1 MQENRPNNLKN
12 FFIKLVSI
20 TLAILI
26 VFNVV
31 FNLILAERI
40 EKVDK
45 IFSVFE
51 SSERKNLKDRF
62 LSELSE
68 NLEKDNLLKEEDKI
82 ILFKAYKK
90 IQKEFNEIEKK
101 GY

>member
-1 MQENRPNNLKN
+1 M
-12 FFIKLVSI
+12 
-20 TLAILI
+20 AIII

-40 EKVDK
+40 EKIDK

-51 SSERKNLKDRF
+51 SNERKNLKDRF

-68 NLEKDNLLKEEDKI
+68 NLEKDKLLKEEDKV

>member
-68 NLEKDNLLKEEDKI
+68 NLEKDKLLKEEDKV

>member
-68 NLEKDNLLKEEDKI
+68 NLEKDNLL
-82 ILFKAYKK
+82 
-90 IQKEFNEIEKK
+90 
-101 GY
+101 

>member
-40 EKVDK
+40 EKIDK

-51 SSERKNLKDRF
+51 SNERKNLKDRF

-101 GY
+101 GN

>member
-12 FFIKLVSI
+12 FFIKIVFI

-101 GY
+101 EY

>member
-12 FFIKLVSI
+12 FFIKLISI
-20 TLAILI
+20 TLAIII
-26 VFNVV
+26 VVNVV

-45 IFSVFE
+45 ILSIFE
-51 SSERKNLKDRF
+51 TNERNNLKDKF

-68 NLEKDNLLKEEDKI
+68 NLEKNEMLKEEDKI

>member
-40 EKVDK
+40 EKIDK

-51 SSERKNLKDRF
+51 SNERKNLKDRF

>member
-90 IQKEFNEIEKK
+90 IQKEFNEMEKK

>member
-12 FFIKLVSI
+12 FFIKLISI
-20 TLAILI
+20 TLAIII

-45 IFSVFE
+45 ILSIFE

-68 NLEKDNLLKEEDKI
+68 NLEKDKLLKEEDKV

-101 GY
+101 GN

>member
-12 FFIKLVSI
+12 FFIKLISI
-20 TLAILI
+20 TLAIII
-26 VFNVV
+26 VVNVV

-45 IFSVFE
+45 ILSILE
-51 SSERKNLKDRF
+51 TNERNNLKDKF

-68 NLEKDNLLKEEDKI
+68 NLEKNEMLKEEDKI

>member
-1 MQENRPNNLKN
+1 M
-12 FFIKLVSI
+12 
-20 TLAILI
+20 
-26 VFNVV
+26 
-31 FNLILAERI
+31 
-40 EKVDK
+40 
-45 IFSVFE
+45 FE

>member
-40 EKVDK
+40 EKIDK